1 MPTTFTEFWTEV
13 VSVWSHGLYGVDIGN
28 IITAL
33 VIFLAFLIFRGFL
46 SRYILRRLHI
56 WAEKSTAK
64 LDDSIIEALIP
75 PIKFIPLVLGIF
87 FAGKA
92 LGLTGDMAF
101 VFSNAVRS
109 MIAFAIFWSLHRAI
123 DPIRRVFKKLDKVLS
138 KAMVDWIFKA
148 MKVFVIFI
156 GAAVILEIWGI
167 AVAPLLAGFGLLGVA
182 VALGAQDL
190 FKNLIAGLT
199 VIAEKRFSPG
209 DWILVEGVVEGTVE
223 EIGFRSTKIR
233 RFDLAPM
240 HVPNAQL
247 ADTVVTNFS
256 RMPYRRVRWLVGV
269 TYDTGLDQLKMMRD
283 EILAYI
289 MSRKDLF
296 ATPDE
301 APTMV
306 RIDSFNASSLDILV
320 NCFTRPTLGDPF
332 FAAKEEL
339 AFAIKDIVEDKAGGA
354 FAFPSQSIYIENLP
368 GIDKPEVFVPPEKP
382 KRKEDARKKKTQ

>member
-1 MPTTFTEFWTEV
+1 MPTTFIDFWNEV
-13 VSVWSHGLYGVDIGN
+13 VSVWRHGLYGVDIGN

-46 SRYILRRLHI
+46 SRYILRKLHN
-56 WAEKSTAK
+56 WAEKTSAK
-64 LDDSIIEALIP
+64 LDDSIVEALIP
-75 PIKFIPLVLGIF
+75 PIKFIPIVLGIF
-87 FAGKA
+87 FAVKT
-92 LGLTGDMAF
+92 LGLSGDLS
-101 VFSNAVRS
+101 VFSTSVLRS
-109 MIAFAIFWSLHRAI
+109 LIAFTIFWGLHRAI
-123 DPIRRVFKKLDKVLS
+123 DPVRRLFKKLDKVLS

-148 MKVFVIFI
+148 MKVVVIFI

-167 AVAPLLAGFGLLGVA
+167 AVGPLLAGFGLLGVA

-209 DWILVEGVVEGTVE
+209 DWIKVEGVVEGTVE
-223 EIGFRSTKIR
+223 EIGFRSTKIK

-256 RMPYRRVRWLVGV
+256 RMPYRRIHWLVGV
-269 TYDTGLDQLKMMRD
+269 TYDTGLEQLKFMRD
-283 EILAYI
+283 EILDYI
-289 MSRKDLF
+289 VSHEELF
-296 ATPDE
+296 ATPE
-301 APTMV
+301 QAPTFV

-320 NCFTRPTLGDPF
+320 NCFARSVAGDAF

-339 AFAIKDIVEDKAGGA
+339 AFAIKEIVETKAGAA
-354 FAFPSQSIYIENLP
+354 FAFPTQSIYFENLP
-368 GIDKPEVFVPPEKP
+368 GMDKPEAYVPP
-382 KRKEDARKKKTQ
+382 KKKKAVKKK